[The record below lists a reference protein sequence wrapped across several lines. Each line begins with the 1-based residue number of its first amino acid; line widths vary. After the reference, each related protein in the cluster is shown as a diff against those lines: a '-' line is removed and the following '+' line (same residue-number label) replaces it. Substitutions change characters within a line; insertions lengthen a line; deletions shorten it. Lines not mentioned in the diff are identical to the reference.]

1 MSCTT
6 SVRLMLSDSLNM
18 KEVISIVA
26 KTEKVVACVEPDLKA
41 KAESIMTELGISH
54 SVVINML
61 YKQIIMIK
69 SVSFKNFKSITD
81 L

>member
-41 KAESIMTELGISH
+41 KAESIMTELGISP

-69 SVSFKNFKSITD
+69 SVSFKNFKCITD

>member
-54 SVVINML
+54 SVD
-61 YKQIIMIK
+61 IIQFAENELREG
-69 SVSFKNFKSITD
+69 S
-81 L
+81 

>member
-1 MSCTT
+1 MALLCYVKEQSMSCTT

-54 SVVINML
+54 SVD
-61 YKQIIMIK
+61 IIQFAK
-69 SVSFKNFKSITD
+69 
-81 L
+81 

>member
-54 SVVINML
+54 SVD
-61 YKQIIMIK
+61 IIQFAK
-69 SVSFKNFKSITD
+69 
-81 L
+81 